1 MAEEKNTVPQEEN
14 ENSGIDL
21 GVLLHDMVRGFLK
34 YWYVVMFLVLILGL
48 KGLYDSVSGYV
59 PLYRCQ
65 ASFTVVAPESE
76 NGDSYNT
83 YYDRTT
89 ASQMAATFPHLLST
103 DLLSERI
110 REDLGGSYSASIRSS
125 SLANSN
131 LFTLTVT
138 SRDPQEAYD
147 VLVSVVNNYPEVSAM
162 VMGEVQLNMID
173 PPRLPT
179 QAYNRM
185 TWASATRK
193 NAMLGLA
200 LGIAFLALYALLR
213 NTVRRDKD
221 IEGKLNQQC
230 LAVIPQVQFKKRSGK
245 VDTSI
250 SIFNEKTGFAFQ
262 ESFRGLSLRL
272 VSAMQEADHKVLGI
286 TGTALKEGS
295 STTARNVA
303 MALAESRKKVLL
315 IDASFQTV
323 RDKENRPGLDSYL
336 DGSCEL
342 SDIILR
348 DHKAHI
354 YTITCR
360 RNMTA
365 SELVQYT
372 RQLQDLV
379 SDVRNVMD
387 YVIVD
392 IPPCE
397 NLGKAAIGVEL
408 CEGLVYVIRQ
418 DNVKIG
424 RIMDSIEDLSRYE
437 AKLYGCVL
445 NGAASGITGYGYGY
459 GYNYSRY
466 SYSRYGYGRYGYGRY
481 GYGYGEKKNP

>member
-1 MAEEKNTVPQEEN
+1 MAEEKNTIPQEEN
-14 ENSGIDL
+14 DNGIDL

-48 KGLYDSVSGYV
+48 KGMYDSVSGYV

-76 NGDSYNT
+76 NSDSYNT

-89 ASQMAATFPHLLST
+89 AAQMAATFPHLLST

-110 REDLGGSYSASIRSS
+110 REDMGGSYSASIRSS

-138 SRDPQEAYD
+138 SRDPQQAYG

-173 PPRLPT
+173 PPRLPEEP
-179 QAYNRM
+179 YNRM
-185 TWASATRK
+185 TWVNATCK
-193 NAMLGLA
+193 KALFGLI
-200 LGIAFLALYALLR
+200 LGIAFLAVYALLR

-221 IEGKLNQQC
+221 IEEKLNQQC

-250 SIFNEKTGFAFQ
+250 AIFNEKTGVAFQ

-286 TGTALKEGS
+286 IGTTLREGS
-295 STTARNVA
+295 TTTARNVA

-323 RDKENRPGLDSYL
+323 RDKENRPGLDSFL
-336 DGSCEL
+336 EGTCEL
-342 SDIILR
+342 SDILIR

-354 YTITCR
+354 YTVTCR
-360 RNMTA
+360 RNITA
-365 SELVQYT
+365 SELAQYT
-372 RQLQDLV
+372 QQLQDMI
-379 SDVRNVMD
+379 SEAANAMD

-397 NLGKAAIGVEL
+397 NLGKAAVGVEL

-445 NGAASGITGYGYGY
+445 NGAVSGITGYGYGY

-466 SYSRYGYGRYGYGRY
+466 SYSRYGYGRYGYG
-481 GYGYGEKKNP
+481 YGEKKKS